1 MKKIICYHGTTS
13 ERCEEVLKSKV
24 LKKTNAERCRYKG
37 TTPGFVYVTK
47 MLCDAI
53 DFSTRPEE
61 GKGKD
66 HLTFCVFKIIIDE
79 NELLPDN
86 DEATW
91 TSTISP
97 DGYKECYRVERDLLI
112 NKDIIAL
119 LKKRINTNRE
129 LGTYM
134 QECQINPEIAEQE
147 KWILF

>member
-13 ERCEEVLKSKV
+13 DRCEEVLKSKV

-47 MLCDAI
+47 RLCDAI
-53 DFSTRPEE
+53 DFSTRPE
-61 GKGKD
+61 KGKD
-66 HLTFCVFKIIIDE
+66 RLTFCVFKIIIDE

-86 DEATW
+86 DEAAW

-97 DGYKECYRVERDLLI
+97 DGYKECYRIERDLLI

-119 LKKRINTNRE
+119 LKKHFKDDKE
-129 LGTYM
+129 LDYFM
-134 QECQINPEIAEQE
+134 QDCQVDSEIAEQE
-147 KWILF
+147 KWVLF